1 MISEKLVLKVNSIS
15 KYFHIIPDDETPRVT
30 GGWGVLLKSLFQSG
44 KRLKDVKSF
53 NALNEISFSVKKGE
67 SLGIIGLNGSGKSTL
82 LQIISGTMQPSK
94 GSVYLNGKVAALLEL
109 GSGFNPEFTGLENIK
124 LSASLHG
131 LGKREI
137 RSKLDSIIEFA
148 DIGDFIHQP
157 IKTYSSGMSL
167 RLAFAVAAHIDS
179 EILIIDEA
187 LAVGDA
193 RFQIKCFSFL
203 EEFNEKGGSLILVS
217 HDLNSIARLCQ
228 SSILMHRGRLVKFGK
243 SINVINEYS
252 RIISEKHNDNL
263 HELTDI
269 KEEGNA
275 LEKNIQT
282 TTTETEMLA
291 YGSELGVI
299 TNVLINGSKEPIIT
313 SGDTF
318 HVTFDV
324 ESKSVIEEPIFAI
337 RIRDVKGQ
345 EIYGTNSKFLKIE
358 TPSLREGDIYKVKFT
373 QSANLGSGEYFLS
386 IGFTFYKNHELK
398 IVHRLRECNR
408 FKVISKDGSFGISN
422 CFSKIIIQK
431 ILNNSQGICSN

>member
-15 KYFHIIPDDETPRVT
+15 KYFHIIPDDETPRAT

-44 KRLKDVKSF
+44 KRLYDVKCF
-53 NALNEISFSVKKGE
+53 NALNDISFSVKKGE

-299 TNVLINGSKEPIIT
+299 NNVLINGSKEPIIT

-324 ESKSVIEEPIFAI
+324 ESKSVIEEPIFAL

-358 TPSLREGDIYKVKFT
+358 TPSLKEGDIYKVKFT

>member
-1 MISEKLVLKVNSIS
+1 MVQE
-15 KYFHIIPDDETPRVT
+15 
-30 GGWGVLLKSLFQSG
+30 
-44 KRLKDVKSF
+44 
-53 NALNEISFSVKKGE
+53 
-67 SLGIIGLNGSGKSTL
+67 KSTL

-203 EEFNEKGGSLILVS
+203 EEFSEKGGSLILVS

-299 TNVLINGSKEPIIT
+299 NNVLINGSKEPIIT

-324 ESKSVIEEPIFAI
+324 ESKSVIEEPIFAL

-358 TPSLREGDIYKVKFT
+358 TPSLKEGDIYKVKFT